1 MQIMVLLG
9 TYFDALVVEVK
20 KNTFFQIGS
29 GHTVCRH
36 RPVEKV
42 D

>member
-1 MQIMVLLG
+1 MVFFIG
-9 TYFDALVVEVK
+9 MYFNAVVVEVK
-20 KNTFFQIGS
+20 KNFTFIQIVS